1 MNASVEISIPS
12 STGTFAQT
20 RNAKSSR
27 VFAKKK
33 FVLKEKKTMQNTTE
47 RKDVYRRITAQI
59 VEYLEKGVRPWVR
72 PWNAEHAA
80 GRITRPLRFNG
91 QPYSGINVLSLWTS
105 ALSQNFAAPIWMTYR
120 QAGELNAH
128 VRKGEKGSLVVYAN
142 AITRTERDDRTDED
156 VEREIPYMKGYK
168 VFNVE
173 QIEGLPEIYYSKA
186 VPTHDPVV
194 RIDHAEKFFGSLG
207 ATIRHGGNRAYY
219 RQELDYVQMPPFEAF
234 RDADSYYST
243 LAHELTHW
251 TKPPQ
256 RLNRDLGRKTWGDEG
271 YSREELVA
279 ELGSA
284 FLCADL
290 ELRQEPRE
298 ENAAYIA
305 TWVEVLKNDNRAIFA
320 AAAHAQRA
328 ADYLN
333 QIAATQ
339 VSETCAA

>member
-1 MNASVEISIPS
+1 MLSTLPAGLPVLCVLTASPIPE
-12 STGTFAQT
+12 STSF
-20 RNAKSSR
+20 
-27 VFAKKK
+27 
-33 FVLKEKKTMQNTTE
+33 
-47 RKDVYRRITAQI
+47 
-59 VEYLEKGVRPWVR
+59 P
-72 PWNAEHAA
+72 
-80 GRITRPLRFNG
+80 
-91 QPYSGINVLSLWTS
+91 SGCPHSG
-105 ALSQNFAAPIWMTYR
+105 QNFAAPIWMTFR

-142 AITRTERDDRTDED
+142 AITRTERDDKTGED
-156 VEREIPYMKGYK
+156 IEHEIPYMKGYT

-173 QIEGLPEIYYSKA
+173 QIEGLPEIYYAKA
-186 VPTHDPVV
+186 VPTRDPVT
-194 RIDHAEKFFGSLG
+194 RIDHAETFFGNLG

-219 RQELDYVQMPPFEAF
+219 AQELDYVQMPPFEAF
-234 RDADSYYST
+234 RDAESYYAT

-251 TKPPQ
+251 TKHAQ
-256 RLNRDLGRKTWGDEG
+256 RLNRDFGRKSWGDEG

-290 ELRQEPRE
+290 ELHQEPRE

-305 TWVEVLKNDNRAIFA
+305 TWLEVLKNDNRAIFA

-333 QIAATQ
+333 QKAAAQ
-339 VSETCAA
+339 VPETCAA